1 MNAKELRA
9 KDEAALK
16 QELNDLQN
24 THFKLRMQKAT
35 QQLTNTSSLRTT
47 RRDIARVRTIL
58 TEKATTK
65 MTETAQSLNRTLVGT
80 VSSSKMEKTVTVLVE
95 RKVKHPLYGKY
106 VVKSKKY
113 HAHDE
118 IGCNEGD
125 KVEIAECRPLSKT
138 VSWTV
143 TKVLE
148 KAVVL

>member
-1 MNAKELRA
+1 
-9 KDEAALK
+9 
-16 QELNDLQN
+16 
-24 THFKLRMQKAT
+24 
-35 QQLTNTSSLRTT
+35 
-47 RRDIARVRTIL
+47 
-58 TEKATTK
+58 

-125 KVEIAECRPLSKT
+125 KVLVTETRPLSKFKST
-138 VSWTV
+138 TV
-143 TKVLE
+143 TE
-148 KAVVL
+148 IITKAK